1 MARYNF
7 GTFGLDNR
15 MVGDFEKVEDQMYR
29 PPAPMYNEGIQTLVN
44 TYATPT
50 DIDTQAAKQ
59 VARAAQTNLPAQNL
73 ANQQANAFRNLLVNS
88 GVIAPPESTDPIP
101 ENPTPEDP
109 LISPPTTLP

>member
-44 TYATPT
+44 TYAPPT

-59 VARAAQTNLPAQNL
+59 VARAEQN
-73 ANQQANAFRNLLVNS
+73 QSSCSEFS
-88 GVIAPPESTDPIP
+88 K
-101 ENPTPEDP
+101 PTGKRF
-109 LISPPTTLP
+109 